1 MRIKW
6 LFFIVAAAQLS
17 VWAFMI
23 GKDYDTGYT
32 EFYLLE
38 AATVINIILLVILYR
53 QIIRPLNTLSDGLNL
68 LKAQDWN
75 TRLRPVGQPEVDRI
89 TEVLNMMLEKLKNQ
103 RIRFE
108 EQNHFLNI
116 LIERAPVGVIITG
129 NDNRVK
135 MVNPAAASLLS
146 LDVDVSGKTAG
157 QIAAC
162 RNLMNIPL
170 GETVTFRTENFH
182 TLRCTHLDFI
192 DCGVSH
198 DFYIIDDISDSIA
211 AAEKETYGK
220 VIRYISH
227 EVNNTVAGLSSAFDI
242 LASYFESADDDIPM
256 LIDACASRAKT
267 LGDFI
272 ARYADVVKL
281 SQPER
286 GPVAIDCFIDSLG
299 PFLKRIAATSDSC
312 YEFTAGCGDAE
323 VLLDAAMFERV
334 IINIVKNASESIAS
348 ATTKGIIKIS
358 THYKSN
364 NLIELC
370 ICDNGAGISDDVR
383 QLLFT
388 PFFTNKPDGHGI
400 GLTFISEVLRKHGFR
415 FSLRTDSDRLTRFSI
430 ELPVYQGS
438 SL

>member
-17 VWAFMI
+17 VWGFMI
-23 GKDYDTGYT
+23 GKDYDADYT

-38 AATVINIILLVILYR
+38 TATVINIILIAVLYR
-53 QIIRPLNTLSDGLNL
+53 KIIRPLNTLSDGLDL

-75 TRLRPVGQPEVDRI
+75 SRLRPVGQSDVDRI
-89 TEVLNMMLEKLKNQ
+89 TEVFNMMLDKLKDQ

-116 LIERAPVGVIITG
+116 LIERAPVGVIIVG
-129 NDNRVK
+129 NDNRIK
-135 MVNPAAASLLS
+135 MINPAATTLLS
-146 LDVDVSGKTAG
+146 LNPDIKDKSTDSLTEYLNLTA
-157 QIAAC
+157 
-162 RNLMNIPL
+162 IPL
-170 GETVTFRTENFH
+170 GETVTFRTDSFH

-192 DCGVSH
+192 DCGISH
-198 DFYIIDDISDSIA
+198 DFYIIDDISDSITA
-211 AAEKETYGK
+211 AQKETYGK

-227 EVNNTVAGLSSAFDI
+227 EVNNTIAGLSSAFDI
-242 LASYFESADDDIPM
+242 LASYFDKVDDDMPV

-281 SQPER
+281 SQPEC
-286 GPVAIDCFIDSLG
+286 GQIAIDRFIDSLS
-299 PFLKRIAATSDSC
+299 PFLKRIAASSDSC
-312 YEFTAGCGDAE
+312 YEFIAGCSDAK
-323 VLLDAAMFERV
+323 VMLDTAMFERV
-334 IINIVKNASESIAS
+334 IINIVKNSSESIGSTA
-348 ATTKGIIKIS
+348 TKGHIKIS
-358 THYKSN
+358 TRFKTPD
-364 NLIELC
+364 LIELC

-415 FSLRTDSDRLTRFSI
+415 FSLHTDSDDLTRFNI
-430 ELPVYQGS
+430 EIPLYKNYS
-438 SL
+438 R

>member
-23 GKDYDTGYT
+23 GKDYDAGYT
-32 EFYLLE
+32 GFYILE
-38 AATVINIILLVILYR
+38 AATVINIILLIILYR

-75 TRLRPVGQPEVDRI
+75 TRLRPVGQPDVDRI
-89 TEVLNMMLEKLKNQ
+89 TEVFNMMLAKLKDQ

-116 LIERAPVGVIITG
+116 LIGRAPVGVIIVG
-129 NDNRVK
+129 NDKRIK

-146 LDVDVSGKTAG
+146 LSADVSGTTADG
-157 QIAAC
+157 LPSC
-162 RNLMNIPL
+162 RNLLAIPL

-192 DCGVSH
+192 DCGITH

-242 LASYFESADDDIPM
+242 LASYFESSDDDMPM

-286 GPVAIDCFIDSLG
+286 GPVAIDRFVGGLG
-299 PFLKRIAATSDSC
+299 PFLKRIAASSDSVC
-312 YEFTAGCGDAE
+312 EFDAGCGDAE

-334 IINIVKNASESIAS
+334 LINIVKNASESIAS
-348 ATTKGIIKIS
+348 SPAKGCIKIS
-358 THYKSN
+358 THFISPE
-364 NLIELC
+364 LIELC

-415 FSLRTDSDRLTRFSI
+415 FSLRTDSDGLTRFRI
-430 ELPVYQGS
+430 EIPVYHGA
-438 SL
+438 